1 MAIKM
6 IVTDLDGTLLNT
18 QNTISEKNKE
28 AFKKAKEKGIIL

>member
-18 QNTISEKNKE
+18 QNTISEKNKA
-28 AFKKAKEKGIIL
+28 AFKKLKKKGSFL